1 MSGSEGPVV
10 TVVMPAYNAE
20 RYIDAAVR
28 SVLEQTLTDWEL
40 IIVDDGSTDGTG
52 ALIDRFDDPRI
63 IALHKTN
70 GGIGSARNKA
80 LEVARGTFL
89 CFLDA
94 DDVMPPRSLEA
105 RVAEFHRDP
114 GLGMVDG
121 RVRVMDATLENELR
135 VFMPQR
141 TDDVFHELVTFSG
154 RCFMGPSWM
163 LRRDLDPVLRFEEG
177 VTHAEDLF
185 FFLCFC
191 KGRRYGFT
199 TEDIL
204 LYRRTGH
211 SSMTTNLEGM
221 ERSMIWI
228 GEELG
233 RRGLASGSELFV
245 YTLKRKRMM
254 AGSFRLRG
262 RHWKA
267 LLALLR

>member
-1 MSGSEGPVV
+1 
-10 TVVMPAYNAE
+10 
-20 RYIDAAVR
+20 
-28 SVLEQTLTDWEL
+28 
-40 IIVDDGSTDGTG
+40 
-52 ALIDRFDDPRI
+52 
-63 IALHKTN
+63 
-70 GGIGSARNKA
+70 
-80 LEVARGTFL
+80 
-89 CFLDA
+89 
-94 DDVMPPRSLEA
+94 
-105 RVAEFHRDP
+105 
-114 GLGMVDG
+114 
-121 RVRVMDATLENELR
+121 
-135 VFMPQR
+135 
-141 TDDVFHELVTFSG
+141 
-154 RCFMGPSWM
+154 MGPSWM

-254 AGSFRLRG
+254 AGSFRQRG